1 LLFVV
6 VDVILIA
13 FACCNNSANLVLST
27 DVEPS
32 NACATSGIIC
42 IVIIGTVDDE
52 DAVEVSVVVVDV
64 ARVNGATENKS

>member
-52 DAVEVSVVVVDV
+52 DAVEVSVVVDV